1 MYFGQFISA
10 LRKCN
15 VLVKLK
21 FSGLVEKQGYVHAI
35 VNYHPTQMIFI
46 LKIVEILAYLQERS
60 PAHMKKKICSL
71 QVIEN
76 EYH

>member
-1 MYFGQFISA
+1 VYFGQFISA

-21 FSGLVEKQGYVHAI
+21 FSGLVEKQGHVHAI
-35 VNYHPTQMIFI
+35 VNYSPAQMIFI
-46 LKIVEILAYLQERS
+46 WRIVEILAYLQERCL
-60 PAHMKKKICSL
+60 AHLKKKICSL

-76 EYH
+76 KYH